1 MTTVAQAG
9 ATTVPAAGPEPITE
23 PGIYDMTNETY
34 HSHRYALSSSGAR
47 MLLPPSCPA
56 LFRHA
61 QDNPTETKK
70 TFELGSAAHKLVLG
84 EGPDLIR
91 VDADKWT
98 TTAVKAEV
106 AAIRSDGNIPLKP
119 AEYEQVQAMADALR
133 RHPVASMLFDP
144 ARGKPEQSLFWRDR
158 PTGVMRRARFDWL
171 PDARS
176 GRLII
181 PDYKTCRSAE
191 PAALARA
198 VEDFGYH
205 QQDDWYRAAARA
217 LDLADDSAAFVFVC
231 QEKTPPYLVTVVE
244 MDAEARRIGAARN
257 RRALEVFAECT
268 ESGVWPGYSNEIAY
282 LSLPTW
288 AAIRD
293 TEEYL

>member
-1 MTTVAQAG
+1 
-9 ATTVPAAGPEPITE
+9 
-23 PGIYDMTNETY
+23 MTNEEY
-34 HSHRYALSSSGAR
+34 HADRGSLSSSGAR

-61 QDNPTETKK
+61 QDTPQEPKK

-84 EGPDLIR
+84 EGPDLVQ

-98 TTAVKAEV
+98 TNAVKAEV
-106 AAIRSDGNIPLKP
+106 AAIRDEGGIPLKP
-119 AEYEQVQAMADALR
+119 AEYQQVHDMADALR
-133 RHPVASMLFDP
+133 RHPIASMLFDP
-144 ARGKPEQSLFWRDR
+144 ARGRPEQSLFWRDR
-158 PTGVMRRARFDWL
+158 PTSVMRRARFDWL

-191 PAALARA
+191 PGALARA

-217 LDLADDSAAFVFVC
+217 LNLADDSAAFVFVC
-231 QEKTPPYLVTVVE
+231 QEKTAPYVVTVVE

-268 ESGVWPGYSNEIAY
+268 ETGVWPGYSDEIAY
-282 LSLPTW
+282 LSLPAW

>member
-1 MTTVAQAG
+1 MTNTTVQAG
-9 ATTVPAAGPEPITE
+9 TSVPAAGLAPITE
-23 PGIYDMTNETY
+23 PGIYDLTNEEY
-34 HSHRYALSSSGAR
+34 HADRGSLSSSGAR
-47 MLLPPSCPA
+47 LLLPPSCPA

-61 QDNPTETKK
+61 QDNPQEPKK
-70 TFELGSAAHKLVLG
+70 TYDLGSAAHKLVLG
-84 EGPDLIR
+84 EGPDLVRI
-91 VDADKWT
+91 DADEWRSA
-98 TTAVKAEV
+98 AVKAEV
-106 AAIRSDGNIPLKP
+106 AAVRDEGGIPLKP
-119 AEYEQVQAMADALR
+119 ADYQQVHDMADALR
-133 RHPVASMLFDP
+133 RHPVAAALFDP

-191 PAALARA
+191 PTALARS
-198 VEDFGYH
+198 VQEFGYH

-231 QEKTPPYLVTVVE
+231 QEKTPPYIVTVVE

-257 RRALEVFAECT
+257 RRAIETFAECT
-268 ESGVWPGYSNEIAY
+268 AGGNWPGYSDEIAY

>member
-1 MTTVAQAG
+1 MTITVQAG
-9 ATTVPAAGPEPITE
+9 TVVPAAGPGISE
-23 PGIYDMTNETY
+23 PGIYQMTNEAY
-34 HSHRYALSSSGAR
+34 HADRGSLSSSGAR

-61 QDNPTETKK
+61 QDTPQEPKK
-70 TFELGSAAHKLVLG
+70 TFELGTAAHKLVLG
-84 EGPDLIR
+84 EGPDLVQ

-98 TTAVKAEV
+98 TAAVKAEV
-106 AAIRSDGNIPLKP
+106 AAIHDEGGVPLKP
-119 AEYEQVQAMADALR
+119 AEYQQVHDMADALR
-133 RHPVASMLFDP
+133 RHPVASVLFDP
-144 ARGKPEQSLFWRDR
+144 ARGRPEQSLFWRDR
-158 PTGVMRRARFDWL
+158 PTGIMRRARFDWL

-191 PAALARA
+191 PNALARA
-198 VEDFGYH
+198 VEEFGYH

-231 QEKTPPYLVTVVE
+231 QEKTAPYVVTVVE

-268 ESGVWPGYSNEIAY
+268 ESGVWPGYSDEIAY
-282 LSLPTW
+282 LSLPHW

>member
-1 MTTVAQAG
+1 MTITEQVG
-9 ATTVPAAGPEPITE
+9 ATAPAAGPGGITE
-23 PGIYDMTNETY
+23 PGIYDLTNEEY
-34 HSHRYALSSSGAR
+34 HADRGSLSSSGAR

-61 QDNPTETKK
+61 QDTPPEPKK
-70 TFELGSAAHKLVLG
+70 TYELGTAAHKLVLG
-84 EGPDLIR
+84 EGPDLVQ

-98 TTAVKAEV
+98 TNAVKAEV
-106 AAIRSDGNIPLKP
+106 AAIRDEGGIPLKP
-119 AEYEQVQAMADALR
+119 AEYEQVHAMADALR
-133 RHPVASMLFDP
+133 RHPIAAALFDP

-198 VEDFGYH
+198 VEEFGYH

-217 LDLADDSAAFVFVC
+217 LGLADDTAAFVFVC
-231 QEKTPPYLVTVVE
+231 QEKTPPYVVTVVE
-244 MDAEARRIGAARN
+244 MDATARRIGAARN

-268 ESGVWPGYSNEIAY
+268 ATGVWPGYSDEIAY

-288 AAIRD
+288 AENRD

>member
-1 MTTVAQAG
+1 MTTTAQAG
-9 ATTVPAAGPEPITE
+9 ASAPAAGLGITE
-23 PGIYDMTNETY
+23 PGIYDLTNEEY
-34 HSHRYALSSSGAR
+34 HADRGSLSSSGAR

-61 QDNPTETKK
+61 QDTPQEPKK
-70 TFELGSAAHKLVLG
+70 TYELGTAAHKLVLG
-84 EGPDLIR
+84 EGPDLVQ

-98 TTAVKAEV
+98 TNAVKAEV
-106 AAIRSDGNIPLKP
+106 AAIRDEGGIPLKP
-119 AEYEQVQAMADALR
+119 AEYEQVHAMADALR
-133 RHPVASMLFDP
+133 RHPIAAALFDP

-198 VEDFGYH
+198 VEEFGYH

-217 LDLADDSAAFVFVC
+217 LGLADDTAAFVFVC
-231 QEKTPPYLVTVVE
+231 QEKTPPYVVTVVE
-244 MDAEARRIGAARN
+244 MDATARRIGAARN

-268 ESGVWPGYSNEIAY
+268 ATGVWPGYSDEIAY

-288 AAIRD
+288 AENRD

>member
-1 MTTVAQAG
+1 MTTTVQAG
-9 ATTVPAAGPEPITE
+9 AQAPAAGPAPAIE
-23 PGIYDMTNETY
+23 PGIHQMTNEEY
-34 HSHRYALSSSGAR
+34 HADRSSLSSSGAR
-47 MLLPPSCPA
+47 LLLPPSCPA

-61 QDNPTETKK
+61 QDTPQEPKK
-70 TFELGSAAHKLVLG
+70 TFELGTAAHKLVLG
-84 EGPDLIR
+84 EGPDLVQ

-98 TTAVKAEV
+98 TNAVKAEV
-106 AAIRSDGNIPLKP
+106 AAIRDEGGIPLKP
-119 AEYEQVQAMADALR
+119 AEYEQVHAMADSLR
-133 RHPVASMLFDP
+133 RHPIAAALFDP

-217 LDLADDSAAFVFVC
+217 LDLADETAAFVFVC
-231 QEKTPPYLVTVVE
+231 QEKTPPYIVTVVE

-268 ESGVWPGYSNEIAY
+268 ESGVWPGYSDGEIAY

>member
-1 MTTVAQAG
+1 MTTTAQAG
-9 ATTVPAAGPEPITE
+9 VTAPAAGHGGITE
-23 PGIYDMTNETY
+23 PGIHDLTNEEY
-34 HSHRYALSSSGAR
+34 HADRGSLSSSGAR

-61 QDNPTETKK
+61 QDTTQEPKK
-70 TFELGSAAHKLVLG
+70 TFELGTAAHKLVLG
-84 EGPDLIR
+84 EGPNLVQ

-98 TTAVKAEV
+98 TNAIKAEV
-106 AAIRSDGNIPLKP
+106 AAIRDEGGIPLKP
-119 AEYEQVQAMADALR
+119 AEYEQVHAMADALR
-133 RHPVASMLFDP
+133 RHPVAAALFDP

-191 PAALARA
+191 PTALARA
-198 VEDFGYH
+198 VQEFGYH
-205 QQDDWYRAAARA
+205 QQDDWYRAGAKA
-217 LDLADDSAAFVFVC
+217 LDLADDTAAFVFVC
-231 QEKTPPYLVTVVE
+231 QEKTAPYVVTVVE

-268 ESGVWPGYSNEIAY
+268 ESGVWPGYSDDIAY

>member
-1 MTTVAQAG
+1 MATVAQRQTA
-9 ATTVPAAGPEPITE
+9 EQITE
-23 PGIYDMTNETY
+23 PGIYQLSNEDY
-34 HSHRYALSSSGAR
+34 HADCGSLSSSGAR

-61 QDNPTETKK
+61 QDTPQEPKK
-70 TFELGSAAHKLVLG
+70 TFELGNAAHRLVLG
-84 EGPDLIR
+84 EGPDLVR
-91 VDADKWT
+91 VDAEKWT
-98 TTAVKAEV
+98 TNAVKAEV
-106 AAIRSDGNIPLKP
+106 AAIRDQGGIPLKP
-119 AEYEQVQAMADALR
+119 AEYQQVHDMADALR
-133 RHPVASMLFDP
+133 RHPVASALFDP

-171 PDARS
+171 PDPRS

-191 PAALARA
+191 PQALARA
-198 VEDFGYH
+198 VQELGYH

-217 LDLADDSAAFVFVC
+217 LDLADDTAAFVFVC
-231 QEKTPPYLVTVVE
+231 QEKTAPYVVTVVE

-268 ESGVWPGYSNEIAY
+268 ESGVWPGYSDEIAY
-282 LSLPTW
+282 LSLPAW

>member
-1 MTTVAQAG
+1 MTTVVQAG
-9 ATTVPAAGPEPITE
+9 ADAPAAGPAPITE
-23 PGIYDMTNETY
+23 PGIHQMTNEEY

-47 MLLPPSCPA
+47 QLLPPSCPA

-61 QDNPTETKK
+61 QDTPQEPKK
-70 TFELGSAAHKLVLG
+70 TFELGTAAHKLVLG
-84 EGPDLIR
+84 EGPDLVQ

-98 TTAVKAEV
+98 TNAVKAEV
-106 AAIRSDGNIPLKP
+106 AAIRDEGGIPLKP
-119 AEYEQVQAMADALR
+119 AEYEQVHSMADALR
-133 RHPVASMLFDP
+133 RHPIASVLFDP

-198 VEDFGYH
+198 VEEFGYH
-205 QQDDWYRAAARA
+205 QQDDWYRSGAKA
-217 LDLADDSAAFVFVC
+217 LGLADDSAAFVFVC
-231 QEKTPPYLVTVVE
+231 QEKTAPYVVTVVE
-244 MDAEARRIGAARN
+244 MDATARRIGAARN
-257 RRALEVFAECT
+257 RRALEIFAECT
-268 ESGVWPGYSNEIAY
+268 ATNRWPGYSDEIAY

-288 AAIRD
+288 AEIRD